1 MIQPI
6 NQFMHKLLIRM
17 TKEIMNAF
25 RQLLFCHHEMII
37 MTGSIVEADP
47 FVLKLEGLTSKWKIT
62 TERVFYRYLH
72 DTFEIVL
79 RYSSSVSSGCSRIL
93 FKHNLFRRKKYI

>member
-1 MIQPI
+1 
-6 NQFMHKLLIRM
+6 MHKLLIRM

-47 FVLKLEGLTSKWKIT
+47 FVLKLEGLTSKW
-62 TERVFYRYLH
+62 
-72 DTFEIVL
+72 
-79 RYSSSVSSGCSRIL
+79 
-93 FKHNLFRRKKYI
+93 